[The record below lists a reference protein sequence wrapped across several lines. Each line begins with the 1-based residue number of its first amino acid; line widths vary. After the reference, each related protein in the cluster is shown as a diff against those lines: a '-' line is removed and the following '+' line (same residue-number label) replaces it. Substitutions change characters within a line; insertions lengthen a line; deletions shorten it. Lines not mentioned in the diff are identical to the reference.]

1 MMECRDLALN
11 HLPDFKVGGSRDS
24 FEPNGKGLTSQI
36 TPTLLGIAHIG
47 VRYHPLSTKIYYKR
61 I

>member
-1 MMECRDLALN
+1 MIECMGSALS
-11 HLPDFKVGGSRDS
+11 HLPHFKVGGSRDS
-24 FEPNGKGLTSQI
+24 LEPNGKGLTSQI

-47 VRYHPLSTKIYYKR
+47 VRYHPLSTKIYYKQ